1 MENKEPE
8 NKYEIHEVYLCE
20 MCLEAWDED
29 DLKLKD
35 GKWICQDCLKPCKHL
50 HDDGSD
56 ALRAVGREEDHMEVC
71 DICSKVV
78 SSNPPE
84 ETDRD
89 LV

>member
-1 MENKEPE
+1 MTKPEP
-8 NKYEIHEVYLCE
+8 
-20 MCLEAWDED
+20 
-29 DLKLKD
+29 
-35 GKWICQDCLKPCKHL
+35 PCKHL

-56 ALRAVGREEDHMEVC
+56 ALRAIGLEEYHMEVC